1 VAAVTSGGGLDSTL
15 VLVAIAVISIPLLLV
30 MALVAT
36 VLTRR

>member
-1 VAAVTSGGGLDSTL
+1 VAVSSGGIDSTL
-15 VLVAIAVISIPLLLV
+15 VLIAVAVISIPLLLV

>member
-1 VAAVTSGGGLDSTL
+1 MAVSSGGIDSTL
-15 VLVAIAVISIPLLLV
+15 VLIAVAVISIPLLLV

>member
-1 VAAVTSGGGLDSTL
+1 VAAVTSVGGLDSTL